1 MIKAPL
7 ILAFLGLLTAMN
19 VEDRALW
26 TTSNGNAAP
35 GALSASLNTTSI
47 NNIMQTFVP
56 ILAYF

>member
-1 MIKAPL
+1 MIKAPI
-7 ILAFLGLLTAMN
+7 ILAFLGLLTAIN

-47 NNIMQTFVP
+47 NNIM
-56 ILAYF
+56 